1 MNSRSRLIFCSV
13 GLFVVLI
20 LLVAALNAP
29 PDGVERG
36 DFSQFVGRFHPLAVH
51 FPIALILL
59 ALVVECVG
67 FFQWGKS
74 IQASAGFILAL
85 ATVSALAAAFLGWM
99 LGRNGGYEGSLVTH
113 HMWGGI
119 SLAAALVICCAV
131 RAWNTRLYG
140 AALFATVCLMA
151 WTSDQGGKLTHG
163 AGFMTDHMPGSLR
176 SLLNVA
182 PVTKKTVAAN
192 SPPPGAASSSVSVPS
207 NVSTT
212 NRNASSPASVAFFVS
227 RVEPIFDDKCVQC
240 HGPEK
245 KKGKLRL
252 DTFDLVMRG
261 GKDGAVVKPGDP
273 KNSELFRRVS
283 LPRENK
289 DAMPAEGKP
298 GLTETELKVI
308 EFWIASG
315 ATENVTAAKVKTS
328 APPEPVKVIVP
339 PSAPDYRPRSAKI
352 AALQTQL
359 GVQLVLRSQDPQD
372 GIILRTVS
380 APERCDDAVLRALKP
395 IADLIVDA
403 ELART
408 KVTDE
413 GMKTLGSFPNLRQ
426 VDLSNTAVTSRG
438 LASLTNLAKLESLN
452 LTATA
457 VDDEGVL
464 PFRHKK
470 GLQHLY
476 LFGTKCTQPE
486 TGDTNAKLPVTPP
499 STK

>member
-1 MNSRSRLIFCSV
+1 MNSRSRLILCSV
-13 GLFVVLI
+13 GLLVVLI
-20 LLVAALNAP
+20 LLFAALNSP

-36 DFSQFVGRFHPLAVH
+36 DLTQFVGRFHPLVVH
-51 FPIALILL
+51 FPIALVLL
-59 ALVVECVG
+59 ALVVECAG
-67 FFQWGKS
+67 LFGRGKA
-74 IQASAGFILAL
+74 IHASAGFVLAL

-99 LGRNGGYEGSLVTH
+99 LGRSGGYEGSLVTR

-119 SLAAALVICCAV
+119 SLAAALVLCCAV
-131 RAWNTRLYG
+131 RAWNTKLYG

-163 AGFMTDHMPGSLR
+163 AGFMTEHMPGSLR
-176 SLLNVA
+176 SLLNVP
-182 PVTKKTVAAN
+182 PVTMKPVAAN
-192 SPPPGAASSSVSVPS
+192 SPALASVSVPS
-207 NVSTT
+207 NVSTP
-212 NRNASSPASVAFFVS
+212 NRPASNPASVAFFAS
-227 RVEPIFDDKCVQC
+227 RVGPIFEDKCVQC
-240 HGPEK
+240 HGPQK

-252 DTFDLVMRG
+252 DSFEFVMQG
-261 GKDGAVVKPGDP
+261 GKDGTVVKPGDP
-273 KNSELFRRVS
+273 KSSELYRRVS
-283 LPRENK
+283 LPRDDK

-308 EFWIASG
+308 EFWIVSG
-315 ATENVTAAKVKTS
+315 ATEKVSAEKLKAA
-328 APPEPVKVIVP
+328 APPEPVKLVVP
-339 PSAPDYRPRSAKI
+339 PLAPDYRPRSVEI
-352 AALQTQL
+352 AALQGKL
-359 GVQLVLRSQDPQD
+359 GVRLVLRSQDPQD

-413 GMKTLGSFPNLRQ
+413 GMKTLGTFANLRY

-438 LASLTNLAKLESLN
+438 LTSLTNLTKLESLN
-452 LTATA
+452 LTATS
-457 VDDEGVL
+457 VDDVGVL

-476 LFGTKCTQPE
+476 LFGTKATQPE
-486 TGDTNAKLPVTPP
+486 TNDVNAKSPATPP